1 MTDLPDGM
9 VSAKDHLASVE
20 VALLEAQERIAEL
33 EHDATFGTKAIVEVH
48 EARVAELEAKHA
60 ALVEDHARMKAAL
73 EMFRDYTPSEVVM
86 DEFAY
91 KRLVGNMHDSAK
103 RALSPLAKEVQP

>member
-1 MTDLPDGM
+1 MQRVSDERLAEWCADVEAVTFTPKSDVFRAYLDLRDLR
-9 VSAKDHLASVE
+9 AA
-20 VALLEAQERIAEL
+20 
-33 EHDATFGTKAIVEVH
+33 
-48 EARVAELEAKHA
+48 HA